1 MSNNKPFSLNRRIK
15 SFGYALTG
23 IKLFF
28 KTQHNARIHALA
40 TLVVIVLGIFLRVNM
55 NEWCWLIAAIALVV
69 VSEMLNTAIEFL
81 TDLVSPN
88 FHVQAEKIKD
98 VAAGAV
104 LVAAIAA
111 ASIGIIIFLPKLL

>member
-1 MSNNKPFSLNRRIK
+1 MNNNKPFSLNSRIK

-28 KTQHNARIHALA
+28 KTQHNAWIHALA
-40 TLVVIVLGIFLRVNM
+40 AAIVITLGFVLKVNM

-69 VSEMLNTAIEFL
+69 VSEMLNTAIEFF
-81 TDLVSPN
+81 TDLISPD
-88 FHVQAEKIKD
+88 FHLQAAKIKD

-104 LVAAIAA
+104 LISAIAA
-111 ASIGIIIFLPKLL
+111 ASIGMIVFLPKLL